1 MPDDPIVQL
10 AEIRRRGKNAPPPSP
25 DPDEALSGTEDEVAL
40 EFSRQNAET
49 FRYVK
54 LWNSWLRWDGGVW
67 RRVNDLSV
75 FHIIRKLARAA
86 AKKYQDK
93 KLGRDAATAAIERA
107 ARNDPR
113 HDRLPEIWD
122 ADRRQLG
129 TPDDDGMP
137 NDR

>member
-67 RRVNDLSV
+67 RRCQRPVGVSHNPKT
-75 FHIIRKLARAA
+75 R
-86 AKKYQDK
+86 
-93 KLGRDAATAAIERA
+93 
-107 ARNDPR
+107 PR
-113 HDRLPEIWD
+113 S
-122 ADRRQLG
+122 RQKISG
-129 TPDDDGMP
+129 
-137 NDR
+137 